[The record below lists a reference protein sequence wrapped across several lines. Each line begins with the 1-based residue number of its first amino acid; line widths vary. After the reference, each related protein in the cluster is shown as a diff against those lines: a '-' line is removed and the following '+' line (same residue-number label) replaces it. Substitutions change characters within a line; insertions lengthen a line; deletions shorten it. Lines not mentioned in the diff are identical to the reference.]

1 MLEICD
7 NVEGKCLCPL
17 GDACAMPVRSMIKRF
32 REEFDEHL
40 EHGSCPLYETSSL
53 SSLYPQPRSL
63 LPLLTVAPS

>member
-1 MLEICD
+1 
-7 NVEGKCLCPL
+7 
-17 GDACAMPVRSMIKRF
+17 MIKRF

-40 EHGSCPLYETSSL
+40 EHGSCPLYESSSL